1 MSHITVCVYVCQFVL
16 FMFVCV
22 VCSLVVAS
30 TCVMDRGR
38 RAQVSP
44 WQPTCLWPFIKPG
57 GVEEREGLTVT
68 DRALCGTRGG
78 PCCLLTQTAPPC
90 AASERSQHADSV
102 YGYATNPSPWHSFL
116 FLKIIFVLRIP
127 HWTSRLGKA
136 ASCHANGRQSA
147 PTTQPRVTSERTPQT
162 HGTCSSI
169 RQDWTKRRATQT
181 KLRVKQNTLGVWEWK
196 RSTCCCCC

>member
-1 MSHITVCVYVCQFVL
+1 MSVCVIYVCVCCVL
-16 FMFVCV
+16 SGGGFYLRDGQRKEGTSVSMTTHL
-22 VCSLVVAS
+22 LVALYKAR
-30 TCVMDRGR
+30 RGGRER
-38 RAQVSP
+38 RANCY
-44 WQPTCLWPFIKPG
+44 WQGTLWNKGRPMLP
-57 GVEEREGLTVT
+57 
-68 DRALCGTRGG
+68 
-78 PCCLLTQTAPPC
+78 
-90 AASERSQHADSV
+90 ADSNS
-102 YGYATNPSPWHSFL
+102 TPMRSFRTEPACRQRL
-116 FLKIIFVLRIP
+116 RLRHKSISMAFPFFLKIIFVLRIP